1 MKVAI
6 TTLFL
11 ALYTSV
17 SCQEVL
23 TTSGDYFSSSEGSLS
38 WTLGEPISE
47 SYSQNHILTQ
57 GFQQDYE
64 NILSITQL
72 TEHIYPMVYPN
83 PFTNKVFIDLPEL
96 FNSNE
101 TIQVDLKDNMS
112 RTVYKN
118 QISNIL
124 TLDNLS
130 DGIYY
135 LELTIGLNTKYT
147 YKLVKT
153 AN

>member
-6 TTLFL
+6 TSFFL

-23 TTSGDYFSSSEGSLS
+23 TSSGDYFSSSEGSLS

-47 SYSQNHILTQ
+47 TYNQNHILTQ

-64 NILSITQL
+64 NILSVTQL
-72 TEHIYPMVYPN
+72 TAHIYPLVYPN
-83 PFTNKVFIDLPEL
+83 PFTNKVFIDLPEF

-101 TIQVDLKDNMS
+101 DLKVDLKDNTGRS
-112 RTVYKN
+112 VYKT
-118 QISNIL
+118 QISNVI

-135 LELTIGLNTKYT
+135 LELTIGINTKYT